1 MPDIP
6 LLSIRWQIDSVS
18 TPPPGRRSVAEVA
31 PDPHLVAVIG
41 DRFEVEKEFRAT
53 SPQRRGA
60 EPLPPLDVTIPTEAG
75 ASYLLAVRQEGSGA
89 LSFHAPKAGP
99 ERRGV
104 GSTATGTPGTATFE
118 IEFPEDVDEGTR
130 RSILTKAIKG
140 VVLKAAGKFS
150 DLAVPWIGSEVE
162 SFIWK

>member
-18 TPPPGRRSVAEVA
+18 TPPLGRRSVADVA
-31 PDPHLVAVIG
+31 PDPQLAAVVG

-60 EPLPPLDVTIPTEAG
+60 EPLPPLDVTIPTEPG

-89 LSFHAPKAGP
+89 LSFHAPKTEP
-99 ERRGV
+99 QRRG
-104 GSTATGTPGTATFE
+104 ATSAGTGVPGTATFE
-118 IEFPEDVDEGTR
+118 IEFP
-130 RSILTKAIKG
+130 
-140 VVLKAAGKFS
+140 
-150 DLAVPWIGSEVE
+150 
-162 SFIWK
+162 

>member
-6 LLSIRWQIDSVS
+6 LISIRWQIDSVS
-18 TPPPGRRSVAEVA
+18 TPPPGRRSVGEVA
-31 PDPHLVAVIG
+31 PDPHLAAVVG

-60 EPLPPLDVTIPTEAG
+60 EPLPPLDVTIPTEPG

-89 LSFHAPKAGP
+89 LSFHAPKTGP

-104 GSTATGTPGTATFE
+104 TATGAPGTAT
-118 IEFPEDVDEGTR
+118 
-130 RSILTKAIKG
+130 
-140 VVLKAAGKFS
+140 
-150 DLAVPWIGSEVE
+150 
-162 SFIWK
+162 